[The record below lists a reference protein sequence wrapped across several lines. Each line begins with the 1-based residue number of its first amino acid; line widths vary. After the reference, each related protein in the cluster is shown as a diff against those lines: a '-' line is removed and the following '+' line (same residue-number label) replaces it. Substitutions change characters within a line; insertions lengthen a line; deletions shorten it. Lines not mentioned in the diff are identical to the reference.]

1 MARVIEQAA
10 DLGGLRCA
18 IYAEVITYSNRSV
31 DLLVWAIRGIEDPD
45 ELGRLR
51 ALVWEF
57 HAGNALVFGDL
68 MAEIEARAAVMAAR
82 REQVEIFGA
91 DAG

>member
-1 MARVIEQAA
+1 MAGESEASS
-10 DLGGLRCA
+10 GPPGPKSA
-18 IYAEVITYSNRSV
+18 IRNRVITYASRSV
-31 DLLVWAIRGIEDPD
+31 ELLMRAIRGVEDFE

-51 ALVWEF
+51 AVVWEF

-68 MAEIEARAAVMAAR
+68 MGEIEARTAQLSALLEQ
-82 REQVEIFGA
+82 RELFGA

>member
-1 MARVIEQAA
+1 M
-10 DLGGLRCA
+10 
-18 IYAEVITYSNRSV
+18 ITYSNRGV
-31 DLLVWAIRGIEDPD
+31 DLLVRAIRGVEDCD

-68 MAEIEARAAVMAAR
+68 MAEIEARAAAVAAR
-82 REQVEIFGA
+82 REQVEIFGV

>member
-1 MARVIEQAA
+1 
-10 DLGGLRCA
+10 
-18 IYAEVITYSNRSV
+18 VITYSNRGV
-31 DLLVWAIRGIEDPD
+31 DLLVRAIRGVDDGD

-57 HAGNALVFGDL
+57 HAGNALVFGEL
-68 MAEIEARAAVMAAR
+68 MAEIEARTSALSAR
-82 REQVEIFGA
+82 REQVEIFGV